1 MFLTRRF
8 YLVALAVVLLLG
20 SGYWAA
26 PLFGAGQAALCLW
39 VAATLLDAGLLYV
52 GAAG

>member
-20 SGYWAA
+20 SGYWADT
-26 PLFGAGQAALCLW
+26 LIGEGQAA
-39 VAATLLDAGLLYV
+39 
-52 GAAG
+52 